1 MLEAIGP
8 YDQQLGLNPVKL
20 FEGFGVLQD
29 IKFIEN
35 RYGLLLE
42 EAHLSLID
50 LTTRTIIYSFHPL
63 PHHLL

>member
-1 MLEAIGP
+1 M
-8 YDQQLGLNPVKL
+8 KL